1 MTFATVAR
9 TDIQSVVASFRAGHA
24 IKAFRHSGG
33 WSVECPAG
41 ILVDAG
47 TDQFAELEPLVN
59 MLEENGIRRLM
70 LEL

>member
-1 MTFATVAR
+1 MIFATVAR
-9 TDIQSVVASFRAGHA
+9 TDIQGIVASFNAGQA

>member
-9 TDIQSVVASFRAGHA
+9 TDIQSVVASFRAGQA